1 MANRFL
7 KYCKRSF
14 SHSRKKNTN
23 IWARHA
29 HVKTRRFRRNRCCKG
44 AKLRGQFSPLPSF
57 FTYHEIN
64 DRYLIVKDRIKA
76 LIKGSNH
83 YIERIIFH
91 CSMSEH
97 LPLNNIS
104 TCKESRQLKNHFR
117 SASGVTQ
124 RNGAMNFAIKL
135 SVDASSSF
143 SN

>member
-1 MANRFL
+1 ML
-7 KYCKRSF
+7 KVETSTMICCTWLIDSCNIAKEV
-14 SHSRKKNTN
+14 SHIAGEKNTN

-83 YIERIIFH
+83 YIKRIIFH

-104 TCKESRQLKNHFR
+104 TCKESR
-117 SASGVTQ
+117 
-124 RNGAMNFAIKL
+124 
-135 SVDASSSF
+135 
-143 SN
+143 